1 LDFRM
6 GKPTFD
12 NLNIEVIREGGFGI
26 PVVIMKV
33 SATEYIGG

>member
-1 LDFRM
+1 M

-12 NLNIEVIREGGFGI
+12 SLKFEAIREGGFGFLA
-26 PVVIMKV
+26 VIMRV